1 MLIAI
6 LADDE
11 VPTTEIPEIVREG
24 AQRRYNSIRIQPAL
38 HSIRS
43 PSTVRC
49 RSKSSML
56 MVRSVISCGL
66 LFFVSETKQMVHQF
80 GG

>member
-1 MLIAI
+1 
-6 LADDE
+6 
-11 VPTTEIPEIVREG
+11 
-24 AQRRYNSIRIQPAL
+24 L